1 MEDRISAGP
10 WLLGSVLLPLI
21 NRVTPHIGRRDGGA
35 SYPAQFDIKPLKQ
48 DHNMAKKSRGGRM
61 TAAKNRAAK
70 SKGGKGLVKNR
81 PAGRRIMS
89 T

>member
-1 MEDRISAGP
+1 
-10 WLLGSVLLPLI
+10 
-21 NRVTPHIGRRDGGA
+21 
-35 SYPAQFDIKPLKQ
+35 
-48 DHNMAKKSRGGRM
+48 MAKKSRGGRM

-70 SKGGKGLVKNR
+70 HKGGKGLIKNR